1 MDYFV
6 YNARGRASRALR
18 LLQPLPRMLYSPTIL
33 EFANCFLSVS
43 ILVIDPN
50 EKCQNHA
57 CDHISALDNHKM
69 YYYLCNSYHHQQQQL
84 QQVQQLQVQ
93 QKSSTDKT
101 IKKKSCY
108 PHASSAHT
116 TTTTTT
122 STDSKA
128 NEAAAARPKELEVE
142 YLGEED
148 EDEEEEDEEEEDD
161 DDDEERGQGKEGPSS
176 QHRLSPRL
184 HDIEEE
190 DDEDH
195 GRNTRERVQRRRHRS
210 ASRRAPGIGLF
221 SDEKGLLIESSG
233 AHSAA
238 PEQKH
243 QQQQQRYSSI
253 IARGMEKLFARAVYR
268 HSYCTARSSDVRLSL
283 ALHSVYYQVVEH

>member
-1 MDYFV
+1 MPCTGG
-6 YNARGRASRALR
+6 AGSGGPGSAPGAALSGQQSTT
-18 LLQPLPRMLYSPTIL
+18 LLAGTVELGSGAKAQFTSCLQALHHKQPHPVLKIDL
-33 EFANCFLSVS
+33 E
-43 ILVIDPN
+43 
-50 EKCQNHA
+50 
-57 CDHISALDNHKM
+57 
-69 YYYLCNSYHHQQQQL
+69 
-84 QQVQQLQVQ
+84 
-93 QKSSTDKT
+93 SS
-101 IKKKSCY
+101 
-108 PHASSAHT
+108 
-116 TTTTTT
+116 
-122 STDSKA
+122 DSKA

-148 EDEEEEDEEEEDD
+148 EDEEEEDEDEEED

-210 ASRRAPGIGLF
+210 AFRRAPGIGRF

-233 AHSAA
+233 SYSAA
-238 PEQKH
+238 PEQK
-243 QQQQQRYSSI
+243 QQQLQQRYSSI

-268 HSYCTARSSDVRLSL
+268 HSYCTARSSEFRRSTLSL
-283 ALHSVYYQVVEH
+283 SHSTLCIIKLLSSDDAENSLHPNVT